1 MGSWCCNPLLGTL
14 SGRLNIQTAPN
25 DSALKEGVLNQASCN
40 FGDGECDVVWIGMS
54 CALTALNPPAF
65 AIGAI
70 IDNTGI
76 ASLVAQG
83 VRSIVAMVSASKSF
97 YPPPPPALAAAGKAM
112 EVGRAARLQARGAC
126 NAARRLA

>member
-1 MGSWCCNPLLGTL
+1 M
-14 SGRLNIQTAPN
+14 
-25 DSALKEGVLNQASCN
+25 
-40 FGDGECDVVWIGMS
+40 
-54 CALTALNPPAF
+54 NPPAF
-65 AIGAI
+65 VIGAI

-112 EVGRAARLQARGAC
+112 EVGRAARLQARGHSLASV
-126 NAARRLA
+126 AAAELAVVQQIQEHLGPYLEGLYHPQGKAPLDSSLVSLFESRVFQRILPHLSVCVGS